1 MLVLAASNSPERLTK
16 GGKNTFYVTHYY
28 GSPMQVENCDS
39 PCMHVCPRHYP
50 PLISCVK
57 SHILTQSPV
66 AASTQKRD
74 EYFLIF
80 PSILWKRASSSLHF
94 EYNSILK
101 SNLSSEISNCFLIL
115 FSVLQQKF
123 FCIFSLWRRSTK
135 FFL

>member
-1 MLVLAASNSPERLTK
+1 MLALAASNSPERFTK

-28 GSPMQVENCDS
+28 GSPMQVENCDG

-74 EYFLIF
+74 EYFLI
-80 PSILWKRASSSLHF
+80 SIHNISIIF
-94 EYNSILK
+94 VDPYNSIQILPPSSSSKQASYEQDK
-101 SNLSSEISNCFLIL
+101 SPY
-115 FSVLQQKF
+115 F
-123 FCIFSLWRRSTK
+123 F
-135 FFL
+135 